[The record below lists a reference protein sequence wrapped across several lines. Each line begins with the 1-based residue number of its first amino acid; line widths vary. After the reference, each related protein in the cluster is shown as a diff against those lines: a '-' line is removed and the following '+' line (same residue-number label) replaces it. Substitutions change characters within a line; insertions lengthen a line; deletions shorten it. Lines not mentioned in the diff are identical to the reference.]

1 MAHNEVV
8 TRVTACA
15 REWDAG
21 GKASCSDS
29 VRVLSAAFFT
39 LISAMVASTVRQS
52 DEKSI
57 KQSTFV
63 DFTLELTRTGPSTST
78 LSNGHPPP
86 PGSPTSPEARKLSE
100 VLVDVLWSIDSELEE
115 ASVEESRAPP
125 LEDSTQATLQQR
137 ASLTKEQRIGSRE
150 RLVHLIRDM
159 LKNGTLDMDHC
170 RERFDVVLIMAIKSL
185 FHQSASVRQRETK
198 LRTAT

>member
-1 MAHNEVV
+1 MAHNEAV
-8 TRVTACA
+8 TRVAACA

-21 GKASCSDS
+21 GKASCLELLRPYILDIMSSSDS

-137 ASLTKEQRIGSRE
+137 A
-150 RLVHLIRDM
+150 
-159 LKNGTLDMDHC
+159 
-170 RERFDVVLIMAIKSL
+170 
-185 FHQSASVRQRETK
+185 
-198 LRTAT
+198 